1 MLSGHARVG
10 ELLKHVGFRFLSLWI
25 CDSVFSEV
33 GRLLRNPKLQGYVD
47 LLLYLSLVVEIL
59 LHATLNLHGT
69 PFVNQ
74 QSIRA
79 PGQVSRPAQR
89 NGVLLR
95 C

>member
-1 MLSGHARVG
+1 M
-10 ELLKHVGFRFLSLWI
+10 LKHVGFCCLGLWI
-25 CDSVFSEV
+25 CYAVFFEE
-33 GRLLRNPKLQGYVD
+33 GRLLGNSKLHGYVD

-69 PFVNQ
+69 PFVDE

-79 PGQVSRPAQR
+79 PGQVRRPAQR